1 MQRNFMLFSG
11 LSMLITTLS
20 ACSNPT
26 QEMYQKPIDQG
37 QKAIEKSR
45 NVQQDVD
52 KTKSTIDQ
60 QEKSLEGGQ
69 KSP

>member
-1 MQRNFMLFSG
+1 MQCNFMLLGG
-11 LSMLITTLS
+11 LSMVIATLS
-20 ACSNPT
+20 ACSNPAK
-26 QEMYQKPIDQG
+26 EMYQKPIDQG

-45 NVQQDVD
+45 NLQQDVD